1 MTTGEHQEKSR
12 RGDVTL
18 LERIASKSAE
28 LVVYD
33 RSLTSLEHEI
43 RRQLDRMRALDVSRA
58 EIQQTYESVRIHL
71 VAELRRLYEQ
81 ENAPELRSAIDR
93 ARAENHVE
101 AEIEW
106 ISKSMMDRVGSSLCE
121 TLMLVEA
128 KVG

>member
-28 LVVYD
+28 LAVYD
-33 RSLTSLEHEI
+33 RSPNSLEHEI
-43 RRQLDRMRALDVSRA
+43 RRQSDRMRALEASRA
-58 EIQQTYESVRIHL
+58 EIQQTYESGRIHL
-71 VAELRRLYEQ
+71 VAERRRLYEQ
-81 ENAPELRSAIDR
+81 EIAPELRSAIDR

-101 AEIEW
+101 AEIEQ
-106 ISKSMMDRVGSSLCE
+106 ISKSMMNRVGSRLSE

-128 KVG
+128 KV